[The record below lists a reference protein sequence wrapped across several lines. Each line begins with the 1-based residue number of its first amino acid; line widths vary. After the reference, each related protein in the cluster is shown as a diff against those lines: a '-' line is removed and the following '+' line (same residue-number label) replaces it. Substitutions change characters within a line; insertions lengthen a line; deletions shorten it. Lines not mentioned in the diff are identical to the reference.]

1 MTADNNTLCKVFG
14 QRGVMVPET
23 VQSLNK
29 EAIMARAEQYKDWLS
44 LGKVAGYCLASR
56 ATVRRWIKT
65 DKLAAIRLP
74 SGYYRVNVMDLRGF
88 PKQHDM
94 PIKNEL
100 FASESGGGNRNTA
113 DKGNQTWGS
122 ALA

>member
-1 MTADNNTLCKVFG
+1 
-14 QRGVMVPET
+14 MVLET

-44 LGKVAGYCLASR
+44 LGKVAGYCLVSR

-74 SGYYRVNVMDLRGF
+74 SGHYRVNVADLRDF
-88 PKQHDM
+88 LKRHDM
-94 PIKNEL
+94 PIKNGL
-100 FASESGGGNRNTA
+100 FASKSEGGNRNTA
-113 DKGNQTWGS
+113 DEGNQT
-122 ALA
+122 